1 MDSYWD
7 QRYAEDD
14 YVFGEAPNAFLA
26 GQAGRLK
33 PGMRALA
40 VADGEGRNGVWLA
53 QQGLAVL
60 SVDSSAVAQAKARR
74 LAEMR
79 GVPLQL
85 ALLDLSDW
93 TWPEA
98 EFDLVVA
105 IFVQF
110 ASPALR
116 AELFGRMQRAL
127 RPGGLLL
134 LEGYRPEQMGY
145 DSGGPSAV
153 ENLYTEPMLRQAF
166 GGMQLLELRA
176 YDAAIEEG
184 KGHSGMSALIDLVAQ
199 RPDPAA

>member
-7 QRYAEDD
+7 QRYADDD
-14 YVFGEAPNAFLA
+14 YVFGEAPNAFLE

-74 LAEMR
+74 LAEAR

-85 ALLDLSDW
+85 AQVDLVDW
-93 TWPEA
+93 TWPAA

-110 ASPALR
+110 AGPAFR
-116 AELFGRMQRAL
+116 AELFARMQRAL

-153 ENLYTEPMLRQAF
+153 ENLYTETMLREAF

-199 RPDPAA
+199 RPDPAT